1 MSTGP
6 EAATPAEAARALTRR
21 TAWGRNLPAPLRTFL
36 ETEVSGALFLLGA
49 AIAALVWV
57 NSPWA
62 SSYDS
67 LWSTELSFRL
77 GDVGLDGDLRYWVND
92 GLMAFF
98 FFVVGLEVRRQF
110 DMGELR
116 DRRRATVPVV
126 AAVGGMLAPVAIYLA
141 FTSGTDASEGWGMVM
156 PTDTAFALGV
166 LALVGRRCPAR
177 LRAFVLTVAIADD
190 IGVLLVIAFAY
201 TSDLSLTALAVAG
214 LLYGT
219 LLMLVRLGVLSR
231 PPLILLSLA
240 TWVATAESGV
250 HPTIAGVVLG
260 LSLSARAP
268 ERSALERASTL
279 ARLFR
284 EQPTPQLARSA
295 RLSVLGAVSRNERLQ
310 YGLHPWSSFLI
321 VPLFALANAGVEL
334 DGELVTRAARSPLT
348 LGVVAALV
356 AGKFLGVG
364 LSTLL
369 AAHPRLGGL
378 PLTVELPAV
387 FGAAAVGG
395 IGFTLSLFIAEI
407 AFQGEAL
414 EEAKLGVLVASVTA
428 ALLGWGI
435 FQAIGRI
442 PKSAWRRA
450 GLTPAEPLTDLAVPV
465 DPERDHVRGRED
477 ATVTLLEYGDYEC
490 PYCGRAE
497 EVIRELL
504 ADFGDDLRYVWRFLP
519 LNDVHPHAQLAAEAA
534 AAAAAQGAYWPI
546 HDLLITHQDALELS
560 DLERYAAELGL
571 DLDRFSDDL
580 RERRHAPRIA
590 EDVDSADLSGVT
602 ATPSFFV
609 NGRRHDGGY
618 DLATLT
624 GLVREA
630 LASGELRRSEPEK
643 GYR

>member
-1 MSTGP
+1 
-6 EAATPAEAARALTRR
+6 
-21 TAWGRNLPAPLRTFL
+21 
-36 ETEVSGALFLLGA
+36 
-49 AIAALVWV
+49 
-57 NSPWA
+57 
-62 SSYDS
+62 
-67 LWSTELSFRL
+67 
-77 GDVGLDGDLRYWVND
+77 
-92 GLMAFF
+92 
-98 FFVVGLEVRRQF
+98 
-110 DMGELR
+110 MGELR
-116 DRRRATVPVV
+116 DRRRGAVPVF
-126 AAVGGMLAPVAIYLA
+126 AALGGMLFPVAIYLA
-141 FTSGTDASEGWGMVM
+141 FTSGSDGMDGWGMVM

-166 LALVGRRCPAR
+166 LALVGRRCPPR

-190 IGVLLVIAFAY
+190 IGVLLVIAFVY
-201 TSDLSLTALAVAG
+201 TSELSFPALGVAV
-214 LLYGT
+214 LLFGVALT
-219 LLMLVRLGVLSR
+219 LLRLGVLSR
-231 PPLILLSLA
+231 PPLILLALA

-260 LSLSARAP
+260 LSVSARAP

-428 ALLGWGI
+428 AVLGWGI

-497 EVIRELL
+497 AAIRELL
-504 ADFGDDLRYVWRFLP
+504 ADFENDLRYVWRYLP
-519 LNDVHPHAQLAAEAA
+519 LTDVHPHAQLAAEAA
-534 AAAAAQGAYWPI
+534 EAAAAQGAFWPM
-546 HDLLITHQDALELS
+546 HDLLLAHQDALELT
-560 DLERYAAELGL
+560 DLVRYAEQLGL
-571 DLDRFSDDL
+571 DVERFADDL
-580 RERRHAPRIA
+580 RSHARARRIA
-590 EDVDSADLSGVT
+590 EDLEGAELSGVSG
-602 ATPSFFV
+602 TPTFFV
-609 NGRRHDGGY
+609 NGRRHYGAYDAGTLGEAGRAAGAGARLGTGG
-618 DLATLT
+618 A
-624 GLVREA
+624 RRPPRPP
-630 LASGELRRSEPEK
+630 ASPPRG
-643 GYR
+643 GAG